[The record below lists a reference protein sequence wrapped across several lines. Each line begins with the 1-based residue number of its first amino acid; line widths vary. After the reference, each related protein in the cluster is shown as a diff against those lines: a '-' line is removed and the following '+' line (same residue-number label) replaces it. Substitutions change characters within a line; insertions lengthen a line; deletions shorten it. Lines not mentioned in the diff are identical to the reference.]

1 MRFIHHNSHDSSIMV
16 IIFYIIMEEQVAL
29 DIRSEGS
36 MQGALKVPRMSFIEA
51 AASFVAPAAPPAASF
66 VESSKDSD
74 RGVEVRSHWEAL
86 GGSAQADGD
95 RGG

>member
-1 MRFIHHNSHDSSIMV
+1 
-16 IIFYIIMEEQVAL
+16 
-29 DIRSEGS
+29 

-51 AASFVAPAAPPAASF
+51 AASFVAPAELSAASF

-95 RGG
+95 RGMGDGGRCRKR